1 MQTKKFDARTI
12 CMVGIMAALVFVGT
26 NLRIKIPAGTDGVML
41 HLGNVFCLLGGLLFG
56 GVPGGLAAGMGSA
69 LFDLFSEYANEA
81 WITFLTKF
89 AMGFV
94 SGLIACGFFAK
105 ARPAGKGLSKTALGA
120 VAGSL
125 TYVALYAVKTVIM
138 QRLVY
143 GLPWAGVWP
152 IVAVKTSVSLINGL
166 IAVAASLILY
176 SALRPALERARILPR

>member
-1 MQTKKFDARTI
+1 
-12 CMVGIMAALVFVGT
+12 
-26 NLRIKIPAGTDGVML
+26 
-41 HLGNVFCLLGGLLFG
+41 
-56 GVPGGLAAGMGSA
+56 
-69 LFDLFSEYANEA
+69 
-81 WITFLTKF
+81 
-89 AMGFV
+89 
-94 SGLIACGFFAK
+94 
-105 ARPAGKGLSKTALGA
+105 

-125 TYVALYAVKTVIM
+125 TYVALYTVKTVIM